1 MCEKLDAEKILE
13 SEYVFKGRVV
23 NVRLDKVLLQNQNIS
38 SREIVEHTGGVCIMP
53 IDSEGNVIFVRQYRS
68 PFEKLIE
75 ELPAGKLEK
84 GEEPLSCCI
93 RELKEETGCTASK
106 IYNLGEIYPSVGYTQ
121 EVLYLFAAT
130 DLEFGE
136 KHLDENEFLQ
146 SYKIPLSKAFL
157 MAVNGDFKDAKTVT
171 AIMRYQML
179 NSCENLEKHKV
190 IG

>member
-68 PFEKLIE
+68 PFEKVIE

-93 RELKEETGCTASK
+93 RELKEETGCTARK

-146 SYKIPLSKAFL
+146 SYKIPLIKAFS
-157 MAVNGDFKDAKTVT
+157 MAVNGDLKDAKTVT

-179 NSCENLEKHKV
+179 NNYENLEKHKV
-190 IG
+190 IS